1 MPKLR
6 IEGGRSL
13 CGVLDIQGAKNS
25 ILPIMAACLTADGEC
40 RIENCPDISDTHTA
54 LEILRTLGARVHRTR
69 DVVRVD
75 CQRCDEYEIPDSLMR
90 RMRSSVI
97 FLGALLSR
105 HGRATVSFPGGCELG
120 PRPIDLHLSALEKLG
135 VVIREEYGSLVCTA
149 PRLAGSE
156 ISLAFPSVGATE
168 NIMLCAVRASGTT
181 VIGNAAREPEIE
193 DLQNFLNEM
202 GADIHGAGTDTV
214 VIRGVKDL
222 KACTH
227 RVIPDR
233 IVTATYLCA
242 VAATR
247 GNALLRK
254 TCPRHNAAL
263 LSLLCQAG
271 CEVEEEGD
279 LIRIACDSLR
289 SVRRVRTMP
298 YPGFPTD
305 AQAPFMGLMC
315 TARGSTVFVE
325 TIFENR
331 YKHVCELQRMGAR
344 ITPEGRVAV
353 VEGVRRLNGASV
365 RATDLRGGAA
375 LMIAALAAD
384 GISEI
389 CDVYHIDRGYERPEE
404 VLSQLGA
411 RIERV
416 ESQ

>member
-6 IEGGRSL
+6 IEGGNSL
-13 CGVLDIQGAKNS
+13 CGVIDIQGAKNS
-25 ILPIMAACLTADGEC
+25 ILPIMAATLVADGEC
-40 RIENCPDISDTHTA
+40 IIENCPDISDTHTA
-54 LEILRTLGARVHRTR
+54 LEILRTLGALVKHRGRT
-69 DVVRVD
+69 VYVD
-75 CQRCDEYEIPDSLMR
+75 CRNVIDYEIPDALMR
-90 RMRSSVI
+90 KMRSSVI
-97 FLGALLSR
+97 FLGALLTR
-105 HGRATVSFPGGCELG
+105 HRKAVISFPGGCELG
-120 PRPIDLHLSALEKLG
+120 PRPIDLHLSALEKMG
-135 VVIREEYGSLVCTA
+135 VTIREEFGSLYCTC
-149 PRLAGSE
+149 PRLVGCE
-156 ISLAFPSVGATE
+156 IPLSFPSVGATE
-168 NIMLCAVRASGTT
+168 NIMLAAVRAKGVT
-181 VIGNAAREPEIE
+181 VITNAAREPEIE

-202 GADIHGAGTDTV
+202 GADVCGAGSSTV
-214 VIRGVKDL
+214 IVRGVDSL
-222 KACTH
+222 AGCSH

-263 LSLLCQAG
+263 LSALRQCG
-271 CEVEEEGD
+271 CEIEAQED
-279 LIRIACDSLR
+279 YLRIACDALFSA
-289 SVRRVRTMP
+289 RRIRTMP

-315 TARGSTVFVE
+315 VAKGSTVFVE

-331 YKHVCELQRMGAR
+331 YKHISELQRMGAR

-353 VEGVRRLNGASV
+353 VEGVPRLHGASV
-365 RATDLRGGAA
+365 CATDLRGGAA

-389 CDVYHIDRGYERPEE
+389 TDIYHIDRGYERPEW

-411 RIERV
+411 RISRIE
-416 ESQ
+416 